1 LLGPTLDALGLG
13 KSRVEVCPSGG
24 VASCFPGVA
33 NGALRLLESVEWLE
47 EHGGTSVA
55 HATDLL
61 TGPVAETA
69 TVLVL
74 EGV

>member
-1 LLGPTLDALGLG
+1 LGPTLDALGLLKG
-13 KSRVEVCPSGG
+13 AAEVSPSGG
-24 VASCFPGVA
+24 VASCCPGVA
-33 NGALRLLESVEWLE
+33 NGALRLLETVIWLE
-47 EHGGTSVA
+47 EHGGQAVA
-55 HATDLL
+55 HATDLI

>member
-1 LLGPTLDALGLG
+1 
-13 KSRVEVCPSGG
+13 VCPSGG

-33 NGALRLLESVEWLE
+33 NGALRLLEAVEWLE
-47 EHGGTSVA
+47 ENGGNAVA

-69 TVLVL
+69 TVLVA
-74 EGV
+74 EGI